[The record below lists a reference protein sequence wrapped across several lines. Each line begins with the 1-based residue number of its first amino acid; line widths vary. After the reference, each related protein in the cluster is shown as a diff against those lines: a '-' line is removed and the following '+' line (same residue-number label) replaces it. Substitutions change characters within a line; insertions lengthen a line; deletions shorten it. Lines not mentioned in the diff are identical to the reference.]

1 MELFFT
7 RPLKNKNVC
16 LYFFSYEELGPVSD
30 SNRRKTNR
38 SKGVKDKVD

>member
-7 RPLKNKNVC
+7 RPLKNKHVC
-16 LYFFSYEELGPVSD
+16 LYFFSCEELGAVSD

-38 SKGVKDKVD
+38 RKGGKAKVD